1 MGEDRIDYFAGIDAV
16 FLEHLSVLYLPFS
29 PTAQNS
35 KSTRCIILIQTI
47 CYCEN
52 LRSPLK

>member
-35 KSTRCIILIQTI
+35 KSTRCIVLIQTI